1 MCALCHDTGI
11 IRKEI
16 YPGVIETNGCNCE
29 VAKQQQEE
37 NDKRWKAY
45 LIKFESMKQEL
56 RRKQQQK
63 VKKGDFSR
71 MKSTK
76 VEIDVTNNKIYV
88 VKNGEVTPLNPPVTG
103 FGEQVITWQGGKVDR
118 VSTTITEKIK

>member
-63 VKKGDFSR
+63 VS
-71 MKSTK
+71 
-76 VEIDVTNNKIYV
+76 
-88 VKNGEVTPLNPPVTG
+88 
-103 FGEQVITWQGGKVDR
+103 
-118 VSTTITEKIK
+118 